1 MLEAGADPSIARK
14 LDGLRPYDL
23 LSRVARYGPCA
34 VLAVRK
40 GALTLSALSAGQ
52 LVAGRLFLPDSPPIA
67 VSRTLSQLAL
77 SAADQPEQ
85 GRWRH
90 HVAELEERARRLDQ
104 QRRMLTA
111 VALQL
116 LLWRQRA
123 AAASGGHP
131 VGGLPEELLFAI
143 LRSACTDHG
152 QCAELQRR
160 FEAVAAHLTMA
171 SKYERRSAALAAR
184 LPPGDRLSS
193 SPADEEAWLQQ
204 LGEEYDAASA
214 KLKQLRALKSKDAHA
229 HGKAVRALDAFVRA
243 AEGVLYGGRGSEGEE
258 DDGGIFFA

>member
-23 LSRVARYGPCA
+23 LSSVARYGPCA

-52 LVAGRLFLPDSPPIA
+52 LVAGRLFLPGSPPIA
-67 VSRTLSQLAL
+67 VSHTLSQLDL
-77 SAADQPEQ
+77 SPGEQPEQ
-85 GRWRH
+85 GRWRRH
-90 HVAELEERARRLDQ
+90 AAELEERARRLDQ
-104 QRRMLTA
+104 QRRMFTA

-131 VGGLPEELLFAI
+131 VGALPEELLFDI
-143 LRSACTDHG
+143 LLSACTDHG
-152 QCAELQRR
+152 QHAELQRR

-184 LPPGDRLSS
+184 LPTRLSL
-193 SPADEEAWLQQ
+193 SPADEEAWLQR

-229 HGKAVRALDAFVRA
+229 HGKAVRAIDAFVRA
-243 AEGVLYGGRGSEGEE
+243 AEGVLYGGRSSEGEE
-258 DDGGIFFA
+258 EDDGDVFFA